1 LVILHVEHEG
11 ISWFEFLVSIYRVG
25 KKVNWAFSYYTTS
38 LTGAKLLESRT
49 LHGLKAVGQ
58 VLKYLGALREIM

>member
-11 ISWFEFLVSIYRVG
+11 ISWFEFLVSTYHVG
-25 KKVNWAFSYYTTS
+25 KKVNWSFSYYTAS

-49 LHGLKAVGQ
+49 LLGLEAVGQ
-58 VLKYLGALREIM
+58 ILKYLGALREIM